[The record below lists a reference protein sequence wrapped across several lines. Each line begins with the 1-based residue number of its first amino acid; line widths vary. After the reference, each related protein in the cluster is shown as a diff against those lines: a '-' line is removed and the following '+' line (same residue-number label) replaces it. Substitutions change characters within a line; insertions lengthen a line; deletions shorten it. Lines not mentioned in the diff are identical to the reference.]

1 MKGRTGAAGSF
12 AFTADNLKA
21 ARAVVAKYPEG
32 RQQSAVM
39 PLLDLAQRQL
49 GWTSPAV
56 IEYVAGFLDLPAI
69 RVWEV
74 ASFYTMYYR
83 EPVGKYRLHV
93 CTTTP
98 CWLRGSD
105 EVVRVCK
112 EKTGLEFGETDE
124 NGLFTLL
131 EVECLGACVNA
142 PILQVNDDY
151 YEDLDAERTALLLDA
166 LAEGRPSPP
175 PGTLAERL
183 NSAPEGGKTT
193 LLEAAARC

>member
-1 MKGRTGAAGSF
+1 MSGRAEAAGSF
-12 AFTADNLKA
+12 AFTAENLRA
-21 ARAVVAKYPEG
+21 AEAVVAKYPEG
-32 RQQSAVM
+32 RRQSAVM

-56 IEYVAGFLDLPAI
+56 VEYVADFLQLPAI

-74 ASFYTMYYR
+74 VSFYTMYYR

-105 EVVRVCK
+105 DVVRVCK
-112 EKTGLEFGETDE
+112 EKTGLDFGETDAQ
-124 NGLFTLL
+124 GLFTLL

-151 YEDLDAERTALLLDA
+151 FEDLDADRTAALLDA
-166 LAEGRPSPP
+166 LAEGRPPP
-175 PGTLAERL
+175 VGTLAERI

-193 LLEAAARC
+193 LLEAEAPC

>member
-1 MKGRTGAAGSF
+1 MSGRAEAAGGF

-21 ARAVVAKYPEG
+21 AKAVVAKYPEG

-56 IEYVAGFLDLPAI
+56 IEYVADFLDLPAI

-74 ASFYTMYYR
+74 VSFYTMYYR
-83 EPVGKYRLHV
+83 EPVGRYRLHV

-105 EVVRVCK
+105 EVVRVCR
-112 EKTGLEFGETDE
+112 EKTGLDFGETDE
-124 NGLFTLL
+124 SGLFTLL

-151 YEDLDAERTALLLDA
+151 YEDLDADRTAALLDA
-166 LAEGRPSPP
+166 LAEGRPPAA
-175 PGTLAERL
+175 GTLAERV

-193 LLEAAARC
+193 LLEADARC

>member
-1 MKGRTGAAGSF
+1 MSGRAEAAGSF

-21 ARAVVAKYPEG
+21 AKAVVAKYPEG

-56 IEYVAGFLDLPAI
+56 IEYVADFLDLPAI

-83 EPVGKYRLHV
+83 EPVGEYRLHV

-105 EVVRVCK
+105 EVVRVCN
-112 EKTGLEFGETDE
+112 EKTGLDFGETDE
-124 NGLFTLL
+124 KGLFTLL

-142 PILQVNDDY
+142 PILQINDDY
-151 YEDLDAERTALLLDA
+151 YEDLDADRTAALLDA
-166 LAEGRPSPP
+166 LSGGRPPEA
-175 PGTLAERL
+175 GTRAERL

-193 LLEAAARC
+193 LLEAAGRC

>member
-1 MKGRTGAAGSF
+1 MSGCAEAAGGF
-12 AFTADNLKA
+12 AFTACNLEAAKA
-21 ARAVVAKYPEG
+21 AVAKYPEG

-39 PLLDLAQRQL
+39 PLLDLAQRQF

-56 IEYVAGFLDLPAI
+56 IEYVAEYLNLPAI

-83 EPVGKYRLHV
+83 EPVGEYRLHV

-98 CWLRGSD
+98 CWLHGSD

-112 EKTGLEFGETDE
+112 EKTGLDFGETDE
-124 NGLFTLL
+124 KGLFTLL

-151 YEDLDAERTALLLDA
+151 FEDLDADRTAALLDA
-166 LAEGRPSPP
+166 LAEGRSPT

-193 LLEAAARC
+193 LLEAGAQC

>member
-1 MKGRTGAAGSF
+1 MSGGAEAAGSF

-21 ARAVVAKYPEG
+21 AKAVVAKYPES

-56 IEYVAGFLDLPAI
+56 IEYVADFLNLPAI

-83 EPVGKYRLHV
+83 EPVGEYRLHV

-105 EVVRVCK
+105 DIVRVCK
-112 EKTGLEFGETDE
+112 EKTGLDFGETDE
-124 NGLFTLL
+124 KGLFTLL

-142 PILQVNDDY
+142 PVLQVNDDY
-151 YEDLDAERTALLLDA
+151 YEDLDADRTVALLDA
-166 LAEGRPSPP
+166 LAAGRPPEA
-175 PGTLAERL
+175 GTLAERL

-193 LLEAAARC
+193 LLEAGARC

>member
-1 MKGRTGAAGSF
+1 MSGGAEAAESF

-21 ARAVVAKYPEG
+21 AKAVVAKYPES

-56 IEYVAGFLDLPAI
+56 IEYVADFLNLPAI

-83 EPVGKYRLHV
+83 EPVGEYRLHV

-105 EVVRVCK
+105 DVVRVCK
-112 EKTGLEFGETDE
+112 EKTGLDFGETDE
-124 NGLFTLL
+124 KGLFTLL

-142 PILQVNDDY
+142 PVLQVNDDY
-151 YEDLDAERTALLLDA
+151 YEDLDADRTVALLDA
-166 LAEGRPSPP
+166 LAAGRPPEA
-175 PGTLAERL
+175 GTLAERL

-193 LLEAAARC
+193 LLETGARC

>member
-1 MKGRTGAAGSF
+1 MSGGAEAAGSF

-21 ARAVVAKYPEG
+21 AKAVVAKYPES

-56 IEYVAGFLDLPAI
+56 IEYVADFLNLPAI

-83 EPVGKYRLHV
+83 EPVGEYRLHV

-105 EVVRVCK
+105 DVVRVCK
-112 EKTGLEFGETDE
+112 EKTGLDFGETDE
-124 NGLFTLL
+124 KGLFTLL

-142 PILQVNDDY
+142 PVLQVNDDY
-151 YEDLDAERTALLLDA
+151 YEDLDADRTVALLDA
-166 LAEGRPSPP
+166 LAAGRPPEA
-175 PGTLAERL
+175 GTLAERL

-193 LLEAAARC
+193 LLEAGARC

>member
-1 MKGRTGAAGSF
+1 MSGGAEAAESF
-12 AFTADNLKA
+12 AFTADNLKTA
-21 ARAVVAKYPEG
+21 KAVVAKYPEG

-56 IEYVAGFLDLPAI
+56 IEYVADFLSLPAI

-98 CWLRGSD
+98 CWLLGSD

-112 EKTGLEFGETDE
+112 EKTGLDFGETDE
-124 NGLFTLL
+124 QGLFTLL

-151 YEDLDAERTALLLDA
+151 YEDLDAGRTASLLDA
-166 LAEGRPSPP
+166 LAADRAPP
-175 PGTLAERL
+175 AGTLTERL

-193 LLEAAARC
+193 LLEADARC

>member
-1 MKGRTGAAGSF
+1 MSGRAEAAGSF
-12 AFTADNLKA
+12 AFTPDNLKA

-56 IEYVAGFLDLPAI
+56 IEYVANFLNLPAI

-74 ASFYTMYYR
+74 VSFYTMYYR

-112 EKTGLEFGETDE
+112 EKTGLDFGETDKE
-124 NGLFTLL
+124 GQFTLL

-151 YEDLDAERTALLLDA
+151 YEDLDADRTAALLDA
-166 LAEGRPSPP
+166 LANGLAPAA
-175 PGTLAERL
+175 GTQAERV

-193 LLEAAARC
+193 LLEIDARC

>member
-1 MKGRTGAAGSF
+1 MSGRAQAAGSF
-12 AFTADNLKA
+12 AFTADNLEAAKA
-21 ARAVVAKYPEG
+21 AVAKYPEG

-56 IEYVAGFLDLPAI
+56 IEYVADFLGLPAI

-83 EPVGKYRLHV
+83 EPVGEYRLHV

-105 EVVRVCK
+105 EVVRVCR
-112 EKTGLEFGETDE
+112 EKTGLDFGETDE
-124 NGLFTLL
+124 RGLFTLL

-142 PILQVNDDY
+142 PVLQVNDDY
-151 YEDLDAERTALLLDA
+151 YEDLDADRTAALLDA
-166 LAEGRPSPP
+166 LAERRPPEA
-175 PGTLAERL
+175 GTLAQRL

-193 LLEAAARC
+193 LQEAGARC

>member
-1 MKGRTGAAGSF
+1 MSGRAEASASF
-12 AFTADNLKA
+12 AFTAENLKA
-21 ARAVVAKYPEG
+21 AKAIIAKYPEG

-56 IEYVAGFLDLPAI
+56 IEYVAKYLNLPAI

-83 EPVGKYRLHV
+83 EPVGEYRLHV

-98 CWLRGSD
+98 CWLHGSD

-112 EKTGLEFGETDE
+112 EKTGLDFGETDE
-124 NGLFTLL
+124 KGLFTLL

-151 YEDLDAERTALLLDA
+151 FEDLDADRTAALLDA
-166 LAEGRPSPP
+166 LAEGRSPT

-193 LLEAAARC
+193 LLEVGARC

>member
-1 MKGRTGAAGSF
+1 MNGGVDAAGGF
-12 AFTADNLKA
+12 AFTADNLEA
-21 ARAVVAKYPEG
+21 AKAVVARYPEG

-56 IEYVAGFLDLPAI
+56 IEYVAEYLNLPAI

-74 ASFYTMYYR
+74 VSFYTMYYR
-83 EPVGKYRLHV
+83 EPVGEYRLHV

-112 EKTGLEFGETDE
+112 EKTGLDFGETDE
-124 NGLFTLL
+124 KGLFTLL

-151 YEDLDAERTALLLDA
+151 YEDLDADRTAALLDA
-166 LAEGRPSPP
+166 LAEGRPPP
-175 PGTLAERL
+175 AGTLTERL

-193 LLEAAARC
+193 LLEADARC